1 MEGAVSIAPQI
12 INLFGHPI
20 PNTIITLILLTL
32 FIFIGA
38 LLLQSSFGII
48 PTRLQVLFEEI
59 YVFFYKQVHQVMG
72 SVRRTRRF
80 LPLILSIFIVLFI
93 TNQFSLIPLLGQI
106 TYGGEPLFRTPTSD
120 ASLPLALALS
130 VIILSHILSFAIS
143 PLGHIGKF
151 FNIQPLL
158 KARSGKA
165 IFDGIIELFL
175 GILDIIGEFS
185 KIFSLTFRL
194 FGNII
199 AGEIIILVIS
209 GLALATS
216 FIVPLPFMV
225 LSIFS
230 GLVQAFVFSV
240 LSLQFIAG
248 MLPPEEEVSE
258 TRDAAQEFSP
268 ILEQ

>member
-1 MEGAVSIAPQI
+1 MEEAVSIAPQI
-12 INLFGHPI
+12 ITAFGVDI
-20 PNTIITLILLTL
+20 PNTVITFAVMTLL
-32 FIFIGA
+32 IFIGA
-38 LLLQSSFGII
+38 LFLRSRFGII
-48 PTRLQVLFEEI
+48 PSRMQVLLEEI
-59 YVFFYKQVHQVMG
+59 YEFFYKQVQQAMG
-72 SVRRTRRF
+72 SVRRTRKF
-80 LPLILSIFIVLFI
+80 LPLILTIFVVLFLA
-93 TNQFSLIPLLGQI
+93 NQFSLIPLLGQI
-106 TYGGEPLFRTPTSD
+106 TYGGAPLFRTPTSD

-151 FNIQPLL
+151 IKIKPLL
-158 KARSGKA
+158 QARSGKA
-165 IFDGIIELFL
+165 LFDAGIDLFL
-175 GILDIIGEFS
+175 GLLDIIGEFS
-185 KIFSLTFRL
+185 KVLSLTFRL

-230 GLVQAFVFSV
+230 GIVQAFVFSV

-248 MLPPEEEVSE
+248 MLPPEEEGLVE
-258 TRDAAQEFSP
+258 GVDMAHQELSP
-268 ILEQ
+268 VL